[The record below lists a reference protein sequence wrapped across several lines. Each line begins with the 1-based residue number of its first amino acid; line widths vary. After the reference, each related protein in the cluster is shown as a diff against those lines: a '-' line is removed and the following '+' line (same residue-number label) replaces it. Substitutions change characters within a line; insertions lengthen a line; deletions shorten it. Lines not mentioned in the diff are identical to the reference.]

1 MELNKMPFFG
11 RIYELIFINKQ
22 FGPGEVI
29 ALFIAL
35 SVIMISIVIFYEN
48 QRPEKTIAWL
58 LILFVFPLLG
68 FILYLIFGHKF
79 RKIKK
84 YKKKKL
90 LSIKEF
96 KTVFERERI
105 NFVEP
110 LEYIEK
116 NIPDKKKLITLLHN
130 MEDSQLSYRN
140 STEIFTD
147 GKNTFDDFVAEIN
160 KAESHIH
167 MEFYIFRDDETGKRI
182 QRHLIKKA
190 QEGIEVRII
199 YDGMGNIQ
207 ISKDFINE
215 FTKNGIQAICFSP
228 VIFPIINN
236 RINYRNHRKIL
247 VIDGK
252 IAYIGGF
259 NIGKEY
265 EGNYEG
271 IKVWRDT
278 HLKISGEGA
287 KHLQNVFIDDWYY
300 LTNESL
306 KNEKYFPV
314 IYHSEES
321 EKAVMQIVKGG
332 PDSEWES
339 IMQMYFAMVSTARKN
354 IFITT
359 PYFVPNESL
368 LMAITNAALSGIDV
382 RILIPGKSDY
392 VIMTLA
398 SSSYIK
404 ELLEAGVRVFEYDKE
419 SFVHAK
425 TIVIDGEVS
434 SVGTANLDV
443 RSFSMNFEIN
453 AFIYNKKLAQELEKA
468 FYCDLESAKE
478 ITLEDIERK
487 KIPRILLES
496 WAKLFSPLL

>member
-1 MELNKMPFFG
+1 MSFFS

-22 FGPGEVI
+22 FGPGEII

-58 LILFVFPLLG
+58 LILFVFPLFG

-96 KTVFERERI
+96 KTVFEREKI
-105 NFVEP
+105 SPVEP
-110 LEYIEK
+110 IEYIEK

-140 STEIFTD
+140 STKIFTD
-147 GKNTFDDFVAEIN
+147 GKETFEDFISEIDSAQN
-160 KAESHIH
+160 HIH
-167 MEFYIFRDDETGKRI
+167 MEFYIFRDDETGRLI
-182 QRHLIKKA
+182 QKHLIKKA
-190 QEGIEVRII
+190 KEGVEVRII
-199 YDGMGNIQ
+199 YDGMGNIK
-207 ISKDFINE
+207 ISKDFIKN
-215 FTKNGIQAICFSP
+215 FTENGIQTICFSP
-228 VIFPIINN
+228 VIFPVINN

-247 VIDGK
+247 IIDGK
-252 IAYIGGF
+252 TAYLGGF

-265 EGNYEG
+265 EGNHGG
-271 IKVWRDT
+271 IKIWRDT
-278 HLKISGEGA
+278 HLKIIGEGA

-300 LTNESL
+300 LTKESL
-306 KNEKYFPV
+306 KSEKYFPV
-314 IYHSEES
+314 ILHKENS

-339 IMQMYFAMVSTARKN
+339 IMQMYFAMVSTARKS
-354 IFITT
+354 IYITT

-382 RILIPGKSDY
+382 KILIPGKSDY
-392 VIMTLA
+392 LFMTLA

-404 ELLEAGVRVFEYDKE
+404 ELLEAGVKVFEYDKE

-425 TIVIDGEVS
+425 TIVVDGEVS

-453 AFIYNKKLAQELEKA
+453 AIVYNKKMALELENS
-468 FYCDLESAKE
+468 FCFDLESANE